1 MSAMKSHAEALAMV
15 ASKSV
20 ALMRPLTTSFS
31 KRAISTALRP
41 VRVILTTLGR
51 KMYSGNAEP
60 LLKRR
65 FEQVLVA
72 GRTDL

>member
-1 MSAMKSHAEALAMV
+1 MSAMKSHAEALAVV

-20 ALMRPLTTSFS
+20 ALMKSLTTSFS
-31 KRAISTALRP
+31 KRAISAALRP

-51 KMYSGNAEP
+51 KMYAGNAEP
-60 LLKRR
+60 LLKQR
-65 FEQVLVA
+65 FEQALVA